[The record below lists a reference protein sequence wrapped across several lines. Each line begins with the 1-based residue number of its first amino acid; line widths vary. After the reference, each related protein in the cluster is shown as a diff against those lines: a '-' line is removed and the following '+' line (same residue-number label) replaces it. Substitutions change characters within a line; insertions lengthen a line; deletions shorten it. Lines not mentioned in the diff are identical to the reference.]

1 MLITGGNGGIGLG
14 IARACARAGAN
25 LIVWGR
31 NPDKNAEAEADLRS
45 LGVEAHAL
53 SSMPLTRTLSMPAST
68 SRLNSPAVASIRCSR
83 TPVSVVTAPVSP
95 TPRST
100 VATSHDHQPRRGFC
114 CSAPPPTT

>member
-1 MLITGGNGGIGLG
+1 MTDLHGRTVLITGGNGGIGLG
-14 IARACARAGAN
+14 IGRACARAGAN

-31 NPDKNAEAEADLRS
+31 NLTRARKPRPISA

-53 SSMPLTRTLSMPAST
+53 VVDAADENAVDAGFV

-100 VATSHDHQPRRGFC
+100 NGDES
-114 CSAPPPTT
+114 

>member
-31 NPDKNAEAEADLRS
+31 NPDKNTEAKADLRS

-53 SSMPLTRTLSMPAST
+53 VVDAADEK
-68 SRLNSPAVASIRCSR
+68 AVDA
-83 TPVSVVTAPVSP
+83 
-95 TPRST
+95 
-100 VATSHDHQPRRGFC
+100 GF
-114 CSAPPPTT
+114 SE